1 MKNYRYIL
9 FDLDGTLTDSKEGI
23 VKAVQYALEY
33 FNIKVDNL
41 DDLCKFIGP
50 PIKEAF
56 MEFYNFNEKDT
67 EIAVE
72 RFREYYRETGILENK
87 PYNHIEKVLKEL
99 KNNGKVL
106 MVSTSK
112 STDSAIKILK
122 HFELLEYFDFVG
134 GSDVSK
140 ERNTKGKVIKYVL
153 TENNITDLSKV
164 LMIGDRKY
172 DCLGAKENN
181 IDSMGVLYGYGS
193 FEELK
198 GAGAN
203 IIVKNIE
210 DISKILI

>member
-1 MKNYRYIL
+1 MKSYKYIL
-9 FDLDGTLTDSKEGI
+9 FDLDGTLTDSKVGI
-23 VKAVQYALEY
+23 TKATKYALEY
-33 FNIKVDNL
+33 FDIKINDL

-56 MEFYNFNEKDT
+56 VEFYNFNDKET

-72 RFREYYRETGILENK
+72 RFRKYYRETGILENK
-87 PYNHIEKVLKEL
+87 PYKHVEKVLKEI
-99 KNNGKVL
+99 KDNGKILIVA
-106 MVSTSK
+106 TSK

-122 HFELLEYFDFVG
+122 YFDLLKYFDFVG
-134 GSDVSK
+134 GSDIL
-140 ERNTKGKVIKYVL
+140 ENRNTKGKVIKYIL
-153 TENNITDLSKV
+153 DKNNITNLSKV

-193 FEELK
+193 FKELEN
-198 GAGAN
+198 AGAT

-210 DISKILI
+210 DINKVLI